1 MGRHKGSQSDREV
14 FLQLTLG
21 RSTREGCW
29 TRTVGNERSEFTIEP
44 EGKPRATNEGEAEMK
59 WLTAL
64 DDFRNWL
71 QLAHHGSGVS
81 QPDSPGFTRVSRVVA
96 PAYRPTTKCIAAS
109 VKTCSFTL

>member
-44 EGKPRATNEGEAEMK
+44 EGRPRATNEGEAEMK

-71 QLAHHGSGVS
+71 DLGL
-81 QPDSPGFTRVSRVVA
+81 QPAKAMKIGR
-96 PAYRPTTKCIAAS
+96 AS
-109 VKTCSFTL
+109 EWRRERRDRR